1 MANAVRASE
10 ILKVLESGKVE
21 AKVENDED
29 CYPKLLHVTIGSE
42 LGEPCELYA
51 YYYYQGDQ
59 PGYGVSLGQIVVEVD
74 GVRFE
79 AERISDGEHDTFVV
93 EGDVEYDDGLKA
105 ADLIAAIEKYV
116 DLPEY
121 RYDYY
126 EFEECSVSDS
136 DLKEAIEEGPA
147 FFAIKDN
154 VVYGYENEDDIPP
167 GFKQIDTETAHQLLV
182 SSRQNLSFDL
192 WG

>member
-1 MANAVRASE
+1 MASAVRASE
-10 ILKVLESGKVE
+10 ILKVLESREVR
-21 AKVENDED
+21 ARVENAED
-29 CYPKLLHVTIGSE
+29 CYPKSLHVTIGSE
-42 LGEPCELYA
+42 PGEPCELYA

-79 AERISDGEHDTFVV
+79 AERISDGEHDKFVM
-93 EGDVEYDDGLKA
+93 EGNVEYNNGLKV
-105 ADLIAAIEKYV
+105 ADLIEAVEKYV

-121 RYDYY
+121 RYVDY
-126 EFEECSVSDS
+126 EFDEFSVSDS
-136 DLKEAIEEGPA
+136 ELIEAIEEGPA
-147 FFAIKDN
+147 FFALKDDI
-154 VVYGYENEDDIPP
+154 VYGYENEDDIPP

-182 SSRQNLSFDL
+182 SNRQNLSFDM